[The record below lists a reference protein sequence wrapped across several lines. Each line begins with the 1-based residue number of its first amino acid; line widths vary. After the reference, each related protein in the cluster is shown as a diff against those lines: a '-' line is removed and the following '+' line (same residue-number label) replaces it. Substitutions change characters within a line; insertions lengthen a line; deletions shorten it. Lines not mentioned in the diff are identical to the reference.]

1 MENEKRR
8 GVDLYLSQGLSV
20 LFHPAFLPV
29 YGLLLIFNAPTFMVH
44 LPYDIKRII
53 FLMATVNM
61 TVVPLALMPLL
72 KYRNM
77 ITSYGM
83 ETTRERV
90 IPLTLGVMMY
100 TVTTIIFFTYQIPVL
115 IKSFM
120 LASTVTSFIILVI
133 TFRWKI
139 SIHSAGMGGLLAT
152 AMALSVRMNAD
163 LRWVVMA
170 IIFLSGVVM
179 ASRLYLRVHT
189 PAQVYT
195 GFVAGFTVFMIVMTM
210 F

>member
-1 MENEKRR
+1 MDSGKSR
-8 GVDLYLSQGLSV
+8 GFDFYFSQGLSV

-44 LPYDIKRII
+44 LPYEIKRVI
-53 FLMATVNM
+53 FMMATVNM
-61 TVVPLALMPLL
+61 TVVPMALMPLL
-72 KYRNM
+72 KYRNL

-90 IPLTLGVMMY
+90 IPLSLGVMMY
-100 TVTTIIFFTYQIPVL
+100 TITTIIFYTYQIPVL

-120 LASTVTSFIILVI
+120 LASTVTSFIILII
-133 TFRWKI
+133 TFKWKI

-152 AMALSVRMNAD
+152 AMSLSIRMNAD
-163 LRWVVMA
+163 ISWVIIS
-170 IIFLSGVVM
+170 IIFLSGLVM
-179 ASRLYLRVHT
+179 ATRLYLRVHT
-189 PAQVYT
+189 PGQVYA
-195 GFVAGFTVFMIVMTM
+195 GFVAGFAIFLIVMTR